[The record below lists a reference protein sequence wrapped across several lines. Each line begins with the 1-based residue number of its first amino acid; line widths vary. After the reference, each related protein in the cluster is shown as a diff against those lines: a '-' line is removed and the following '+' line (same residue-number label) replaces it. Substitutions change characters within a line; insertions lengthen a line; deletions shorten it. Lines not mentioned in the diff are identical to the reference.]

1 MEDLSQAVEALYDVR
16 DHFFGSA
23 KAGKLREFL
32 TKAEQVFAE
41 LPKEAQQSAQAC
53 FLLGKALDAQ
63 DSFDPRAEQ
72 LLSKSLKLDRMNPE
86 AWCALGHCYWKNG
99 QTQQAADC
107 FRNGSEIGGSATLG
121 CLQHHGQLLR
131 SLGSSPKETL
141 DNTRESVKICKQALK
156 LDFKNAQSW
165 YLLGNALL
173 ASYYVDQ
180 RQPGRNDLPAKILA
194 AFANAERNGQA
205 NRNPDLY
212 FNRAKFYK
220 YMQNFPAAVRDFATA
235 AQIDSQ
241 LQEARDEIG
250 AIKRR
255 FSSIRKLIVAKRGG
269 IKPKHF
275 KSALQKLSQEK
286 AAFQLGVRKAAAAAA
301 AATTTTTNPATQN
314 DFFTRPSTSPAL
326 LADLAQ
332 GDNGG
337 KYVHVKM
344 LATVSG
350 TNDPPATWLV
360 VDTAGTIFALAIYD
374 AAETPFGRVTSKSH
388 IIVIEPRLVHV
399 KLPKDVAALASA
411 DDAHDAS
418 SKTAAQPTPEN
429 AADVSSTDTLEHYPA
444 IHICDGRKVIVDG
457 QLAFDYRQV
466 QMQSV
471 SQLKTS

>member
-1 MEDLSQAVEALYDVR
+1 MEDLSRAVEALYDVR
-16 DHFFGSA
+16 DHFFGSDKADKLKELLA
-23 KAGKLREFL
+23 KV
-32 TKAEQVFAE
+32 EQVFAE
-41 LPKEAQQSAQAC
+41 LSSSSSSSAEAC

-72 LLSKSLKLDRMNPE
+72 LLSKSLKLDRVNPE

-107 FRNGSEIGGSATLG
+107 FRNGSEIGGSASLG

-131 SLGSSPKETL
+131 SMGSSPKETL
-141 DNTRESVKICKQALK
+141 RNTRESVKICKQALK

-180 RQPGRNDLPAKILA
+180 RQPGRNDVPAKILA
-194 AFANAERNGQA
+194 AFSNAERNGHA
-205 NRNPDLY
+205 NKNPDLY

-220 YMQNFPAAVRDFATA
+220 YMQKFPEAVRDFATA

-255 FSSIRKLIVAKRGG
+255 FSSIRTLIVAKRGG

-275 KSALQKLSQEK
+275 KSALAKLSQES
-286 AAFQLGVRKAAAAAA
+286 AAFQLGIRKAAA
-301 AATTTTTNPATQN
+301 NPAMQN
-314 DFFTRPSTSPAL
+314 DFFTRPSTSPSF
-326 LADLAQ
+326 LADLVQ
-332 GDNGG
+332 GDNAGT
-337 KYVHVKM
+337 YVHLKM

-360 VDTAGTIFALAIYD
+360 ADTAGTIFALAIYD

-388 IIVIEPRLVHV
+388 IIVLEPKLVHV
-399 KLPKDVAALASA
+399 KLPTDLASLASA
-411 DDAHDAS
+411 DVLQESSAKTAGSSLEAPDAS
-418 SKTAAQPTPEN
+418 SGDAVEY
-429 AADVSSTDTLEHYPA
+429 YPA
-444 IHICDGRKVIVDG
+444 IHVCDGRKVIVDG
-457 QLAFDYRQV
+457 KLAFDYRQV